1 MRTLHDFFSARLIT
15 TSHHYIESL
24 IINPN
29 LGFPFGFGRALS
41 ILGRTCA
48 G

>member
-1 MRTLHDFFSARLIT
+1 MLHDFFRARLIT